1 MLCYLA
7 MIETEEERSKFEKIY
22 IQYRRLMYTVTFR
35 VLNNSEDAEDAV
47 HTAFIR
53 IAKNIEI
60 INDDVGSLTGLMITM
75 ARNTAIDIYR
85 KRSKQATV
93 ELMDNIEAPNT
104 ETNLD
109 ESAGC
114 LEKLPER
121 QKTILLLKYH
131 YGYNNDEIAKLLDI
145 TPANVAKIVYR
156 AKVKLREYYEK
167 EDVL

>member
-1 MLCYLA
+1 MSRLSTEQFEAVYGKYSDMLYRIALSHL
-7 MIETEEERSKFEKIY
+7 MSK
-22 IQYRRLMYTVTFR
+22 
-35 VLNNSEDAEDAV
+35 EDAEDAV

-93 ELMDNIEAPNT
+93 ELTDDIEAPNT

-131 YGYNNDEIAKLLDI
+131 YGYNNDEIAKLLEI
-145 TPANVAKIVYR
+145 TPSNVAKIVYR

>member
-22 IQYRRLMYTVTFR
+22 IQYRRLMYSVAFR

-93 ELMDNIEAPNT
+93 ELTDDSEEPNT

-109 ESAGC
+109 EAAGC

-167 EDVL
+167 EDIL

>member
-22 IQYRRLMYTVTFR
+22 IQYRRLMYSVAFR

-60 INDDVGSLTGLMITM
+60 INDDVGSLTGLMITI

-93 ELMDNIEAPNT
+93 ELTDDIEAPNT

-145 TPANVAKIVYR
+145 TPTNVAKIVYR